1 MNVKGQDIMS
11 IAQVFGLEELMSE
24 ELLKDLTERFDFLSK
39 IDSIVVEFP
48 SGTNLESFSIKWI
61 EENFELDY
69 ELNYFIFDAK
79 LSKDGE
85 ETPFVIYDDYPEFN
99 DVLTVFEENKDG
111 NIDLSYTSLINKRQ
125 FLRKGYDFK
134 EEKYPVIEVIYNKV
148 D

>member
-1 MNVKGQDIMS
+1 MS
-11 IAQVFGLEELMSE
+11 IAQVFGLKELMSE

-48 SGTNLESFSIKWI
+48 SGTNLESFSIKGI

-99 DVLTVFEENKDG
+99 DVLTVFEEKKDG

>member
-1 MNVKGQDIMS
+1 MS
-11 IAQVFGLEELMSE
+11 IAQVFGLKELMSE

-48 SGTNLESFSIKWI
+48 SGTNLESFSIKGI

>member
-1 MNVKGQDIMS
+1 MNVKAQDIMS
-11 IAQVFGLEELMSE
+11 IAQVFGLKELMSE

-39 IDSIVVEFP
+39 IYSIVVEFP
-48 SGTNLESFSIKWI
+48 SGTNLESFSIKGI

>member
-11 IAQVFGLEELMSE
+11 IAQVFGLKELMSE

-48 SGTNLESFSIKWI
+48 SGTNLESFSIKGI

>member
-11 IAQVFGLEELMSE
+11 IAQVFGLKELMSE

-48 SGTNLESFSIKWI
+48 SGTNLESFSIKGI

-85 ETPFVIYDDYPEFN
+85 ETSFVIYDDYPEFN

-134 EEKYPVIEVIYNKV
+134 EEKYQVIEVIYNKV

>member
-11 IAQVFGLEELMSE
+11 IAQVFGLKELMSE

-48 SGTNLESFSIKWI
+48 SGTNLESFSIKGI

-99 DVLTVFEENKDG
+99 DVLTVFEEKKDG

>member
-11 IAQVFGLEELMSE
+11 IAQVFRLKELMSE

-39 IDSIVVEFP
+39 IDSIVVEFS
-48 SGTNLESFSIKWI
+48 SGTNLESFSIKGI

-134 EEKYPVIEVIYNKV
+134 EEKYSVIEVIYNKV

>member
-1 MNVKGQDIMS
+1 MS
-11 IAQVFGLEELMSE
+11 IAQVFGLKELMSE

-48 SGTNLESFSIKWI
+48 SGTNLESFSIKGI

-85 ETPFVIYDDYPEFN
+85 EIPFVIYDDYPEFN